1 MIDRIPEAILAVVL
15 PTLYGLFV
23 LFVLNVIESRF
34 GIGILHHDENSA
46 PIDSHTHDKPNER
59 KGS

>member
-1 MIDRIPEAILAVVL
+1 MIERIPEAILAVVL

-23 LFVLNVIESRF
+23 MFVINQIENRF

-46 PIDSHTHDKPNER
+46 PTGSHKHDDRDER
-59 KGS
+59 NGS